1 MPKKTEKKEAP
12 KKAEEPK
19 KGEEPKKETKK
30 AAVEAPVEAPKE
42 EAKPAKLEK
51 APKPEKKKKE
61 EKGVFK
67 LYKVENDKVT
77 RLRPTC
83 ERCGPGYFM
92 ADHGNRYTCGHCGFT
107 KYKPAKEETAL
118 NQPRA

>member
-1 MPKKTEKKEAP
+1 LSKKGEKKET
-12 KKAEEPK
+12 PK
-19 KGEEPKKETKK
+19 KGEEAKKEVKK
-30 AAVEAPVEAPKE
+30 TEAPAPAVEEPKE
-42 EAKPAKLEK
+42 EVKPAKVEK

-67 LYKVENDKVT
+67 LYKVESDKLV

-107 KYKPAKEETAL
+107 RYKPAKE
-118 NQPRA
+118 

>member
-1 MPKKTEKKEAP
+1 MPKKEEKKEA
-12 KKAEEPK
+12 PK
-19 KGEEPKKETKK
+19 KGEEPKKEGTK
-30 AAVEAPVEAPKE
+30 AEEAPVEAPKE
-42 EAKPAKLEK
+42 ETKPAK

-67 LYKVENDKVT
+67 LYKVEAEKVI

-107 KYKPAKEETAL
+107 RYKPAKE
-118 NQPRA
+118 

>member
-1 MPKKTEKKEAP
+1 MSKKEKADKKEAA
-12 KKAEEPK
+12 KKP
-19 KGEEPKKETKK
+19 EEPKKETKK
-30 AAVEAPVEAPKE
+30 PAEAPVEAPKE
-42 EAKPAKLEK
+42 EVKPAKVEK

-92 ADHGNRYTCGHCGFT
+92 ADHGNRYTCGHCGFS
-107 KYKPAKEETAL
+107 KYKPAKE
-118 NQPRA
+118 

>member
-1 MPKKTEKKEAP
+1 MSKKAEKKEAPKKEEP

-19 KGEEPKKETKK
+19 KGEVPKKETKK
-30 AAVEAPVEAPKE
+30 AAVVAAPVEAPKE
-42 EAKPAKLEK
+42 EAKPVKVEK

-67 LYKVENDKVT
+67 LYKVESDKVT

-107 KYKPAKEETAL
+107 KYKPAKE
-118 NQPRA
+118 